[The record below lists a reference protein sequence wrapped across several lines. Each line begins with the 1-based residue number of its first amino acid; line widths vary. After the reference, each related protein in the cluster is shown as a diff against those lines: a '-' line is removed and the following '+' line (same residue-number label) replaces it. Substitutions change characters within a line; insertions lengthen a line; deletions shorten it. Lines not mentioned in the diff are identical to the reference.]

1 MRQRIALALLLVAP
15 AVSAQDL
22 ARRVAAAPDGPVRF
36 SYAARSGIYGD
47 GRGVVS
53 WDCRNGRCR
62 SQQVRGNYDDDAAG
76 DVWRT
81 ACDSGP
87 VRVALT
93 VRHGAV
99 TGLRAY
105 VGGTWRPSAG
115 GTDLGTVGTH
125 EATRFLLDL
134 AAHSETRAGRDAVFA
149 ATLADSVAVW
159 PDLLKL
165 ARNANLPDETRRS
178 AVFWLGQAA
187 GAAVTQGLS
196 DLVEDGD
203 LEIGVKKSAVFAI
216 SQLPHEDGVPVLVRV
231 ARANK
236 SPEIRRSALFWLG
249 QTNDPRAL
257 ALFEELLTKP

>member
-1 MRQRIALALLLVAP
+1 MTRRIALALLLVAP
-15 AVSAQDL
+15 PVGAQDL
-22 ARRVAAAPDGPVRF
+22 ARRVAAAPDGQVRF
-36 SYAARSGIYGD
+36 SYAARPGIYGD
-47 GRGVVS
+47 GRGGIS
-53 WDCRNGRCR
+53 WDCRDGRCR
-62 SQQVRGNYDDDAAG
+62 SHQGRDGYDDAAS
-76 DVWRT
+76 DAWRT

-99 TGLRAY
+99 TGLRVY
-105 VGGTWRPSAG
+105 IGGAWRPSAG
-115 GTDLGTVGTH
+115 VTDFGTVAAR
-125 EATRFLLDL
+125 EATRFLLEL
-134 AAHSETRAGRDAVFA
+134 AASSETRAGRDAVFA

-165 ARNANLPDETRRS
+165 ARNADVPDETRRG

-196 DLVEDGD
+196 DLVEDEG

-216 SQLPHEDGVPVLVRV
+216 SQLPREDGVPVLVRV

>member
-1 MRQRIALALLLVAP
+1 MTRRIALALLLAAP
-15 AVSAQDL
+15 QVGAQDL
-22 ARRVAAAPDGPVRF
+22 GRRVAAAPDGVVRF
-36 SYAARSGIYGD
+36 SYAARPGIYGD
-47 GRGVVS
+47 GGGGIS

-62 SQQVRGNYDDDAAG
+62 SHQGRESYYDDATG
-76 DVWRT
+76 DSWRT

-93 VRHGAV
+93 VRHGSV

-105 VGGTWRPSAG
+105 VGGAWRPSAG
-115 GTDLGTVGTH
+115 GTDFGTVGTR

-134 AAHSETRAGRDAVFA
+134 AAGPEARPGREAVFA
-149 ATLADSVAVW
+149 ATLADSVVVW

-165 ARNANLPDETRRS
+165 ARNASLPEETRRS

-196 DLVEDGD
+196 DLVDDDGLD
-203 LEIGVKKSAVFAI
+203 IGVKKSAVFAI

-231 ARANK
+231 ARSHQ
-236 SPEIRRSALFWLG
+236 SPEVRRTALFWLG